1 MKVNEDFFFDCL
13 VNGTRFG
20 AIMLFVFTLIGF
32 VEVMTIGIDVGN
44 HWLFNNKLFG
54 IFFVVGFVGG
64 VIKTVGSFLRERLNI
79 FQSE

>member
-13 VNGTRFG
+13 IKGTTFG

-32 VEVMTIGIDVGN
+32 AEVMTIGIDVGN

-64 VIKTVGSFLRERLNI
+64 VIKTVERMLKMKG
-79 FQSE
+79 